1 MKWQRAFNIY
11 KLKWPVKSSRAYF
24 PLVVL
29 ADSDQ
34 NIPRKTMIVPFS
46 ASTANDIHE
55 VQGSPPEVVRQK
67 GVEPLTLSPVG
78 RFSIQ
83 LSYWRLEISDFRFSI
98 AE

>member
-34 NIPRKTMIVPFS
+34 NIPRKAMIVPFS

-55 VQGSPPEVVRQK
+55 VQGSPPRSGAPEGSRT
-67 GVEPLTLSPVG
+67 PNP
-78 RFSIQ
+78 Q
-83 LSYWRLEISDFRFSI
+83 LRRLMLYPIELLALGNF
-98 AE
+98 